1 MRDGAGGAAAAR
13 RRWQFDSGLDRDLR
27 KSKHNQRSKIPLRE
41 DSFSNCTTECGYV
54 CLSPASRQPLFE
66 NDHRFSHTDN
76 GASNFVIA
84 LLYKYLIHRSHTSS
98 IYQPLSCGYNDTNK
112 AIKMQN
118 LGPLHMSQQI
128 RDESGMISFAML
140 YKRKTTQLFLK
151 LDFQDIKI
159 FFNEYLNYQG

>member
-1 MRDGAGGAAAAR
+1 MSVCRPR
-13 RRWQFDSGLDRDLR
+13 CVNPFLR
-27 KSKHNQRSKIPLRE
+27 TIIAFR
-41 DSFSNCTTECGYV
+41 T
-54 CLSPASRQPLFE
+54 
-66 NDHRFSHTDN
+66 TDN
-76 GASNFVIA
+76 GATNFVIA
-84 LLYKYLIHRSHTSS
+84 LRYTYLIYRSHTSS

-151 LDFQDIKI
+151 LDFQDIKTS
-159 FFNEYLNYQG
+159 FNKYLELPGLTKMDYIPISIL